1 MELQRTPGELAKS
14 KAARSTKAKK
24 RGAFTRGSIPRLVR
38 GTCLVPKAPNFKA
51 KEDIQ
56 RLHLREL
63 LSLSHPSQPSPAC
76 ALNHSLLVI
85 SQSSHQ
91 RRSGRPGQTPR
102 FAAGEAGRCQDSKL
116 EPSRVPSSL
125 LCKPWRLS
133 LGPRHPHLENGHEG
147 ACLTHFAVK
156 RRVD

>member
-24 RGAFTRGSIPRLVR
+24 RGAFTRGSIPPLVR

-85 SQSSHQ
+85 KPIKSPAEVREARPNPTFCCWGSRTMPGFQAGAKQGSIQSPLQ
-91 RRSGRPGQTPR
+91 AMEAKPG
-102 FAAGEAGRCQDSKL
+102 ASA
-116 EPSRVPSSL
+116 PSSG
-125 LCKPWRLS
+125 KW
-133 LGPRHPHLENGHEG
+133 
-147 ACLTHFAVK
+147 A
-156 RRVD
+156 

>member
-85 SQSSHQ
+85 KPIKSPAEV
-91 RRSGRPGQTPR
+91 R
-102 FAAGEAGRCQDSKL
+102 EAGPNPTVCCWG
-116 EPSRVPSSL
+116 SRTMPGFQAGAKQGSIQSPLQAMEAKPGASAPSSG
-125 LCKPWRLS
+125 KW
-133 LGPRHPHLENGHEG
+133 
-147 ACLTHFAVK
+147 A
-156 RRVD
+156 